1 MKYGSTEKPLLVVLL
16 LVTSFLA
23 GLFFSQTTA
32 AQCTGDPLRCTTRN
46 GAVILYAACGYNNCL
61 PNRCQTIRY
70 RCSWDAT
77 QYTSRFCVAEQD
89 CITSVCADCDPL

>member
-32 AQCTGDPLRCTTRN
+32 AQCTGDPL
-46 GAVILYAACGYNNCL
+46 
-61 PNRCQTIRY
+61 
-70 RCSWDAT
+70 
-77 QYTSRFCVAEQD
+77 
-89 CITSVCADCDPL
+89 